1 MKALSTLLLSAA
13 LSTPL
18 LAAEVQIDDP
28 YARAVAPGQ
37 PNSAVFMRLENL
49 GDQMLSL
56 TGAASEV
63 AQAVEL
69 HTHIQDQGVMRMRR
83 IDAIELPP
91 HQSVSLQPGGLHVM
105 LIGLNRAL
113 TEGEEV
119 TLTLSYSDG
128 DTQTL
133 TLPVRPVMPMA
144 AQKHGNNMGNNTGNM
159 GQGQQ
164 QN

>member
-18 LAAEVQIDDP
+18 LAAEVQVNDP

-37 PNSAVFMRLENL
+37 PNSAAFMQLENL
-49 GDQMLSL
+49 GGQMLSL
-56 TGAASEV
+56 TGATSEV

-83 IDAIELPP
+83 INTIELPP
-91 HQSVSLQPGGLHVM
+91 HQRVSLQPGGLHIM
-105 LIGLNRAL
+105 LIGLTRTLSEGDEMAL
-113 TEGEEV
+113 T
-119 TLTLSYSDG
+119 LTFSDG
-128 DTQTL
+128 SEQTFNM
-133 TLPVRPVMPMA
+133 PVRPVMPMG
-144 AQKHGNNMGNNTGNM
+144 AQKHGNNMGNNMGNM